1 MSADNSKDS
10 TMRFRRGSGTAAVV
24 AVAALA
30 STLAGCSTESGSG
43 TTEISFMPYQQ
54 VKVMQPIIDAFEKE
68 NPDILVKVNPSE
80 AVTYAQTLQTR
91 IAGGQTPDVFQI
103 TSENRSDIL
112 NNDLAISLS
121 EEPYL
126 PSVDESFLSLSS
138 KGGKVYGIT
147 FTAWMG
153 GLIYNKDLVKAAGFD
168 EFPTDVD
175 GLIEL
180 SAALKANKIIPYL
193 EEQSV
198 SSGSLTAMLAS
209 YNILE
214 GVAPADFWMD
224 GKKADAT
231 FADSW
236 SPAVSAWQKL
246 VQGGFIPTESLGLGG
261 DQIKAA
267 FLSEQA
273 AIYRSGNWDLADLRK
288 SGLNFAVAPF
298 PAYPGGESLINGGG
312 DPSYAVSAKSST
324 EKQAAAKKFLAFLAS
339 PAGVEML
346 ATGQGAQ
353 SISTNYQSDPGDEF
367 RDAYENYLVPGRY
380 YWIDWTDNA
389 PVMAQSMTTQQ
400 QLIIQGKG
408 GSELFGAAMDAAATS

>member
-193 EEQSV
+193 E
-198 SSGSLTAMLAS
+198 
-209 YNILE
+209 
-214 GVAPADFWMD
+214 
-224 GKKADAT
+224 
-231 FADSW
+231 
-236 SPAVSAWQKL
+236 
-246 VQGGFIPTESLGLGG
+246 
-261 DQIKAA
+261 
-267 FLSEQA
+267 
-273 AIYRSGNWDLADLRK
+273 
-288 SGLNFAVAPF
+288 
-298 PAYPGGESLINGGG
+298 
-312 DPSYAVSAKSST
+312 
-324 EKQAAAKKFLAFLAS
+324 
-339 PAGVEML
+339 
-346 ATGQGAQ
+346 
-353 SISTNYQSDPGDEF
+353 
-367 RDAYENYLVPGRY
+367 
-380 YWIDWTDNA
+380 
-389 PVMAQSMTTQQ
+389 
-400 QLIIQGKG
+400 
-408 GSELFGAAMDAAATS
+408 